1 MTQYFVLLPSDEAR
15 YAASTDQERADLSA
29 AHTEFV
35 QLLAERGHKMT
46 GGAQLAPS
54 SQSRLVRGSGLDQ
67 VSVTDGPYAESTEQ
81 AGGFYTIESDD
92 LDDLLKVCG
101 RLTATPFHAVIEVRP
116 IIEM

>member
-1 MTQYFVLLPSDEAR
+1 MTQYIVLLPADETR
-15 YAASTDQERADLSA
+15 YASASAEERTALTA
-29 AHTEFV
+29 AHGEFV

-54 SQSRLVRGSGLDQ
+54 SKSRTVRGTGVDQ

-81 AGGFYTIESDD
+81 AGGFYTIETDD
-92 LDDLLKVCG
+92 VDDMLQVLG
-101 RLTATPFHAVIEVRP
+101 RLTSTPFHTVIEVRP

>member
-1 MTQYFVLLPSDEAR
+1 MTQYFVALPSDEAR
-15 YAASTDQERADLSA
+15 YAAASAQERTDLST

-46 GGAQLAPS
+46 GGAQLADS
-54 SQSRLVRGSGLDQ
+54 SKSRTVRGPGVDQ

-81 AGGFYTIESDD
+81 AGGFYTIETDD
-92 LDDLLKVCG
+92 IDDLLQVLG
-101 RLTATPFHAVIEVRP
+101 RLTATPFHTVIEVRP

>member
-1 MTQYFVLLPSDEAR
+1 MSQYFVLLPGDESR
-15 YAASTDQERADLSA
+15 YATATEQELADLHA

-46 GGAQLAPS
+46 GGAQLAASP
-54 SQSRLVRGSGLDQ
+54 QARTVRGSALDQ

-81 AGGFYTIESDD
+81 AGGFYTIETDNVDD
-92 LDDLLKVCG
+92 LYKVCG
-101 RLTATPFHAVIEVRP
+101 RLTATPFHTVIEVRP

>member
-15 YAASTDQERADLSA
+15 YAGSSDEERADLTA

-54 SQSRLVRGSGLDQ
+54 SKSRTVRGTGVDQ

-81 AGGFYTIESDD
+81 AGGFYTIETDD
-92 LDDLLKVCG
+92 VDDMLQVLG
-101 RLTATPFHAVIEVRP
+101 RLTSTPFHTVIEVRP